1 MLAKEVLRNS
11 MDLNRRIKEQS
22 VIYQDWKAMAMEI
35 DEDEIHEI
43 VEAAWDDLIASIRLK
58 RELEELI
65 MANHNAD
72 QREILRLRYLYA
84 ATWDAIADELNDSVA
99 WVKEQYQKALK
110 KLSAETEDM
119 DVLLDKVNA
128 KVKALGG
135 YVESSS
141 ISNGTAD
148 YLDHTNRSAS
158 LTIRIPA
165 DQLDGLLNDMQNI
178 SNIVQQSRNVQD
190 VTLDYV
196 DTESH
201 QKALKAEEKR
211 LMEIMEQASSV
222 EDIIA
227 VEQQLTEVRYQL
239 GSIESQLRVYDNQI
253 DYSTVYLDISE
264 VTAYTEPEPENIP
277 DRIIT
282 GFKSNLKAVGY
293 GLINLGI
300 WIIIHIPQLLIF
312 AVVLL
317 ILLLFSRRLFR
328 KRAGF
333 AGKEKRWKKKDKAL
347 KSENASEAGNDDK
360 ENNAQMQQEAPEKKE

>member
-1 MLAKEVLRNS
+1 MKKRTIGLVLVLLVGTLLVGCGKSTDSGSAGTVQSDSLYQSDGTNSQTMQTEKAAPAQNASGVTAPDASQNKEEVKSDSSR
-11 MDLNRRIKEQS
+11 K
-22 VIYQDWKAMAMEI
+22 
-35 DEDEIHEI
+35 
-43 VEAAWDDLIASIRLK
+43 LITTMNI
-58 RELEELI
+58 
-65 MANHNAD
+65 
-72 QREILRLRYLYA
+72 
-84 ATWDAIADELNDSVA
+84 
-99 WVKEQYQKALK
+99 
-110 KLSAETEDM
+110 SAETEDM
-119 DVLLDKVNA
+119 DALLNKVNA
-128 KVKALGG
+128 KVKSLGG

-141 ISNGTAD
+141 ISNGESN
-148 YLDHTNRSAS
+148 YLDRTNRSAS

-178 SNIVQQSRNVQD
+178 SNIVQQSKNVQD

-211 LMEIMEQASSV
+211 LMEIMEKASSV

-227 VEQQLTEVRYQL
+227 VEQQLTDVRYQL
-239 GSIESQLRVYDNQI
+239 ESIESQLRVYDNQI

-264 VTAYTEPEPENIP
+264 VTAYTEPAPENIQ

-312 AVVLL
+312 AVLFG
-317 ILLLFSRRLFR
+317 ILLFFFRRFFK
-328 KRAGF
+328 KRAGY
-333 AGKEKRWKKKDKAL
+333 AGKEKKWKKKNQVL
-347 KSENASEAGNDDK
+347 KSENVEETGKDNK
-360 ENNAQMQQEAPEKKE
+360 ESDTQMQQENPEKKE

>member
-1 MLAKEVLRNS
+1 MKKRRLGLLLFLAVGTLLTGCGSSTESRAVGTYQSDSLYQSDGTNSQTAQTEKAAPAENASGTAAADVSQNKEEVKPDSSR
-11 MDLNRRIKEQS
+11 K
-22 VIYQDWKAMAMEI
+22 
-35 DEDEIHEI
+35 
-43 VEAAWDDLIASIRLK
+43 LITTMNI
-58 RELEELI
+58 
-65 MANHNAD
+65 
-72 QREILRLRYLYA
+72 
-84 ATWDAIADELNDSVA
+84 
-99 WVKEQYQKALK
+99 
-110 KLSAETEDM
+110 SAETEDM
-119 DVLLDKVNA
+119 DALLDKVNA
-128 KVKALGG
+128 KVKSLGG

-141 ISNGTAD
+141 ISNGMTD
-148 YLDHTNRSAS
+148 YLDRTDRSAS

-165 DQLDGLLNDMQNI
+165 DHLDGLLNDMQNI

>member
-1 MLAKEVLRNS
+1 MKKRRLGLFMFLVVGTLLAGCGSSSDKRATGTYQSDSLYQSEGTNDQTMQTEKAAPQENASGVTAADASQNKEEVKPDSSR
-11 MDLNRRIKEQS
+11 K
-22 VIYQDWKAMAMEI
+22 
-35 DEDEIHEI
+35 
-43 VEAAWDDLIASIRLK
+43 LITTMNI
-58 RELEELI
+58 
-65 MANHNAD
+65 
-72 QREILRLRYLYA
+72 
-84 ATWDAIADELNDSVA
+84 
-99 WVKEQYQKALK
+99 
-110 KLSAETEDM
+110 SAETEDM

-222 EDIIA
+222 EDVIA

-239 GSIESQLRVYDNQI
+239 ESIESQLRVYDNQI

-264 VTAYTEPEPENIP
+264 VTAYTEPEPENVP

-293 GLINLGI
+293 GLMNLGI
-300 WIIIHIPQLLIF
+300 WVIIHIPQLLIF
-312 AVVLL
+312 AGLCWL
-317 ILLLFSRRLFR
+317 LLLFFRRRL
-328 KRAGF
+328 KKNAGL
-333 AGKEKRWKKKDKAL
+333 AGKKGIWKKKN
-347 KSENASEAGNDDK
+347 KSEKSGMNQENGNDEK
-360 ENNAQMQQEAPEKKE
+360 EQEKQVKQEDPEKKE